1 MYQSVAKQSLSEAVY
16 LQLQDRII
24 SQRLPAGEEL
34 PSERKLA
41 ELLGVNRGAVREA
54 IKRLQQAGLIEVRHG
69 GNSTVKN
76 YLETSGMEL
85 LPSLLVDA
93 NGNINASV
101 ARSIMGM
108 RAALAPAVAAGAARK
123 AQPDL
128 AESLRAVLRQMR
140 ELSPDASGELQELAL
155 EFWALLVGGSGNIA
169 FRLAFNSMQK
179 TYRQVW
185 DLLTL
190 ALRDEFQDFEN
201 LEAIALAVETGNRS
215 AAGAAAE
222 RHVAIGSGAM
232 DGILAQVDQAGSTP

>member
-54 IKRLQQAGLIEVRHG
+54 LKRLQQAGLIEVRHG
-69 GNSTVKN
+69 GNSSVN
-76 YLETSGMEL
+76 DYLEHSGMEL

-93 NGNINASV
+93 NGRVNASV

-108 RAALAPAVAAGAARK
+108 RAALAPSVAAAAARK
-123 AQPDL
+123 PQPQL
-128 AESLRAVLRQMR
+128 AESLGAVLAQMQDT
-140 ELSPDASGELQELAL
+140 PPADAANLQELAL

-169 FRLAFNSMQK
+169 FRLAFNSMRK

-185 DLLTL
+185 ALLTL
-190 ALRDEFQDFEN
+190 ALADEFRDFEN
-201 LEAIALAVETGNRS
+201 LEAN
-215 AAGAAAE
+215 AAAVRGGDPE
-222 RHVAIGSGAM
+222 RARTAASTHVAIGSRAM
-232 DGILAQVDQAGSTP
+232 DSLLAQAQDSGAAL